1 MTDPATI
8 APEVT
13 DLDALRAAA
22 KNCTGCELHEC
33 AGPAVVGA
41 GPAGA
46 WLMLVG
52 EQPGD
57 QEDKA
62 GEPFVGPAGKLLD
75 RALEQAGIERDAVY
89 VTNAVKHFRFE
100 QRGKRRIHKTPA
112 VGHIRACR
120 PWLDAELRL
129 VDPPVVGV
137 LGSVAGK
144 ALLGPKFKITEH
156 RGEVLEWEGRVLV
169 PTVHPSSVLRGEPEK
184 REEAFDALVA
194 DLKVVAAQ
202 RR

>member
-1 MTDPATI
+1 
-8 APEVT
+8 
-13 DLDALRAAA
+13 
-22 KNCTGCELHEC
+22 
-33 AGPAVVGA
+33 
-41 GPAGA
+41 
-46 WLMLVG
+46 
-52 EQPGD
+52 
-57 QEDKA
+57 
-62 GEPFVGPAGKLLD
+62 
-75 RALEQAGIERDAVY
+75 
-89 VTNAVKHFRFE
+89 
-100 QRGKRRIHKTPA
+100 
-112 VGHIRACR
+112 
-120 PWLDAELRL
+120 
-129 VDPPVVGV
+129 V